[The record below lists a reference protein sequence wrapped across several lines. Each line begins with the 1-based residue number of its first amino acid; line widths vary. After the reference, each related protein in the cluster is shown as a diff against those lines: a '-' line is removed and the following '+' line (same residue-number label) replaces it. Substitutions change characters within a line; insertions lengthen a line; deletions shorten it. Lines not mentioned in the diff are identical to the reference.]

1 MEVESSLRLKAE
13 VTDDVALNL
22 SHEQIATT
30 AYISIDGG
38 EHVYPVC
45 SYQLDGADNCIID
58 QGIYNLKS
66 GRHTAELV
74 VADMSGNVA
83 TRTIA
88 FYVAVS
94 DNATLTVDT
103 TALIHSVT
111 FDVENADNYTDAQL
125 VVSDNSCNVVLRTDV
140 GSFPY
145 TWDGS
150 DNNGNRLAEGN
161 YNATAIIDGKSLRQ
175 KKIVVVKQ

>member
-1 MEVESSLRLKAE
+1 
-13 VTDDVALNL
+13 
-22 SHEQIATT
+22 
-30 AYISIDGG
+30 
-38 EHVYPVC
+38 
-45 SYQLDGADNCIID
+45 
-58 QGIYNLKS
+58 
-66 GRHTAELV
+66 
-74 VADMSGNVA
+74 MSGNVA

-103 TALIHSVT
+103 TALTHAVK

-125 VVSDNSCNVVLRTDV
+125 VVSDNSGNVMLRTDV

-145 TWDGS
+145 TWDGC
-150 DNNGNRLAEGN
+150 DNNGNRLAEGD

>member
-1 MEVESSLRLKAE
+1 
-13 VTDDVALNL
+13 
-22 SHEQIATT
+22 
-30 AYISIDGG
+30 
-38 EHVYPVC
+38 
-45 SYQLDGADNCIID
+45 
-58 QGIYNLKS
+58 
-66 GRHTAELV
+66 
-74 VADMSGNVA
+74 MSGNVA

-125 VVSDNSCNVVLRTDV
+125 VVSDNSGNVVLRTDV

>member
-1 MEVESSLRLKAE
+1 MFILCAP
-13 VTDDVALNL
+13 
-22 SHEQIATT
+22 TT
-30 AYISIDGG
+30 
-38 EHVYPVC
+38 
-45 SYQLDGADNCIID
+45 DGADNCIID

-125 VVSDNSCNVVLRTDV
+125 VVSDNSGNVVLRTDV

-175 KKIVVVKQ
+175 KKS